1 MFSASWFEN
10 LDAQLR
16 KMGLDSDDKSFDEI
30 KENLSHPKKLSPIE
44 FANTVSYVILAGGFS
59 QKTAKKIHAKIMAHI
74 RANGADFDELMK
86 LFANKNKMERKEKLM

>member
-44 FANTVSYVILAGGFS
+44 FANTVS
-59 QKTAKKIHAKIMAHI
+59 
-74 RANGADFDELMK
+74 
-86 LFANKNKMERKEKLM
+86 